1 MTEQNTYLFVYGT
14 LMKDTNHSMARLL
27 TKHSEF
33 ICRASMQGQLYLID
47 YYPGAIL
54 SESKDDIVY
63 GELYKLSNASWVLSQ
78 LDDYE
83 ECSSSF
89 PKPHEY
95 QRQLIT
101 IQPHA
106 ADVSLSLAW
115 AYLYQY
121 PLNNKPRIK
130 NGQFEVRYADTK

>member
-27 TKHSEF
+27 TKYSEF

-89 PKPHEY
+89 PEPHESS
-95 QRQLIT
+95 RVFLI
-101 IQPHA
+101 
-106 ADVSLSLAW
+106 
-115 AYLYQY
+115 
-121 PLNNKPRIK
+121 
-130 NGQFEVRYADTK
+130 

>member
-1 MTEQNTYLFVYGT
+1 
-14 LMKDTNHSMARLL
+14 
-27 TKHSEF
+27 
-33 ICRASMQGQLYLID
+33 
-47 YYPGAIL
+47 
-54 SESKDDIVY
+54 
-63 GELYKLSNASWVLSQ
+63 VLSQ

-89 PKPHEY
+89 PEPHEY

-106 ADVSLSLAW
+106 AGVSLSLAW

-121 PLNNKPRIK
+121 PLSNKPRIK
-130 NGQFEVRYADTK
+130 NGQFLMEYADTK

>member
-1 MTEQNTYLFVYGT
+1 MIEQNTYLFVYGT
-14 LMKDTNHSMARLL
+14 LMQETNHSMAQLL
-27 TKHSEF
+27 VKHSEF

-54 SESKDDIVY
+54 SDNKDDIVY
-63 GELYKLSNASWVLSQ
+63 GELYKVSNASWVLSQ

-89 PKPHEY
+89 PEPHEY
-95 QRQLIT
+95 QRQLIN
-101 IQPHA
+101 IQPDTTDIRISH
-106 ADVSLSLAW
+106 AW

-121 PLNNKPRIK
+121 SLDNKSRIK
-130 NGQFEVRYADTK
+130 NGQFQMEYTDTK

>member
-14 LMKDTNHSMARLL
+14 LMKDTNHSMAQLL

-54 SESKDDIVY
+54 SDNKDDIVY

-89 PKPHEY
+89 PEPHEY

-121 PLNNKPRIK
+121 PLSKKLRIK
-130 NGQFEVRYADTK
+130 NGQFEMRYADTK